1 MALGFFRPKPA
12 DMPAPKDATATVV
25 KINVFDEALDTV
37 AAMLRSTGKYPILDD
52 EYDQQALAGECEEW
66 AIHAL
71 VGAPPPGSDP
81 DSAPASNREWQRLR
95 YFFSSLRERE
105 HLLVSGMHKSAEEL
119 RQVILGFY
127 ENVTDVFKKEQTSD
141 TQLQEQLSAIRGALS
156 SNSIDDLR
164 QQVRSAVEV
173 ISQITQQRRDEQLAQ
188 LNDMGGRL
196 NQLNE
201 ELQAAKR
208 AGQRDALTQLYNRAS
223 FDDRLT
229 RTASLRRLYDNP
241 ACLLMIDLDN
251 FKWVNDKYGHHA
263 GDTVLKALSIL
274 MSDVF
279 GRKTDFVARFGGD
292 EFAVILGE
300 TVADDACRMAS
311 KLIKLAR
318 EIQIEC
324 EGKPIRVTV
333 SVGIAEIARNEAP
346 DSWFERADKALY
358 SAKRAGRDRF
368 VILEG

>member
-12 DMPAPKDATATVV
+12 DMHAVQDTSASIV

-52 EYDQQALAGECEEW
+52 EFDQKAIAGECEEW

-71 VGAPPPGSDP
+71 VGAPPPGSEP
-81 DSAPASNREWQRLR
+81 DSPPTAQREWQRVR
-95 YFFSSLRERE
+95 YFFTSLRERE
-105 HLLVSGMHKSAEEL
+105 HLLVTGMHKSAE
-119 RQVILGFY
+119 
-127 ENVTDVFKKEQTSD
+127 
-141 TQLQEQLSAIRGALS
+141 
-156 SNSIDDLR
+156 DLR
-164 QQVRSAVEV
+164 HQVRSAVEF
-173 ISQITQQRRDEQLAQ
+173 ISQITQQRRDEQMMQ
-188 LNDMGGRL
+188 LNDMGSRL

-208 AGQRDALTQLYNRAS
+208 AGQRDALTQLFNRAS

-229 RTASLRRLYDNP
+229 RTASLRRLYENP

-263 GDTVLKALSIL
+263 GDGVLKALATV
-274 MSDVF
+274 MSEVF
-279 GRKTDFVARFGGD
+279 ARKTDFVARFGGD

-300 TVADDACRMAS
+300 TVADDACRIAS
-311 KLIKLAR
+311 KLVKLAR
-318 EIQIEC
+318 DIRIEC
-324 EGKPIRVTV
+324 EGKPIHVTV
-333 SVGIAEIARNEAP
+333 SVGVAEIGRNEAP
-346 DSWFERADKALY
+346 DAWFERADKALY

-368 VILEG
+368 VILDA